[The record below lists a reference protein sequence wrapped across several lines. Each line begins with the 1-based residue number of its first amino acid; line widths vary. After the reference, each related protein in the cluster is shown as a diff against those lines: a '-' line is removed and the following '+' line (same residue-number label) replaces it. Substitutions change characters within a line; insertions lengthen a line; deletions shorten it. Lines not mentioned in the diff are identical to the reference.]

1 MQIYNLNKLM
11 NGVFTMEEFEK
22 ELAELKSLMVPEAIQ
37 GLDDEELENLR
48 NLIERMKDVLSDTD
62 DIEDVEEEA

>member
-1 MQIYNLNKLM
+1 M